1 MVDKTRHYYTLCNA
15 APPVDTPPIPG
26 SPISTNQTWS
36 TEYNQN
42 SAKDDGFAEE
52 DKYWEEEFEVKE
64 DDENEEVGSYD
75 DAESKSND
83 TIINT
88 LEDKPRKGS
97 DEESAEETINSK
109 QDNMN
114 SSPEMKDSEK
124 KTKDDQGIMHDSPSG
139 LHYRAGDEPEPI
151 DLTRLNIEAA
161 MMCLASKVRL
171 ISGKSDSPS
180 MSSRTFRFKEVDSRA
195 SSNKSSASETPCK
208 SETDK
213 NSTILNTS
221 ISTIVAKTPKRE
233 IGNLED
239 PVYQWANELRP
250 SMRKLRQ
257 GMDSLCKT
265 ARLICRYLNKPD
277 IIIIQNI
284 SKK

>member
-26 SPISTNQTWS
+26 SPISTNQPWS
-36 TEYNQN
+36 SEYNQN
-42 SAKDDGFAEE
+42 QPKDDGFAEE

-64 DDENEEVGSYD
+64 GDENEEVGSYD
-75 DAESKSND
+75 DVESKSND

-88 LEDKPRKGS
+88 LEDKPRKES
-97 DEESAEETINSK
+97 NEEATGETSNSK
-109 QDNMN
+109 HDTLNL
-114 SSPEMKDSEK
+114 SPEMKDSEK
-124 KTKDDQGIMHDSPSG
+124 KTKDDQGFMHDSPSG

-195 SSNKSSASETPCK
+195 SSNKSSASETPSK
-208 SETDK
+208 SEVDK
-213 NSTILNTS
+213 NSAILNTS
-221 ISTIVAKTPKRE
+221 ISTIIAKTPKRE
-233 IGNLED
+233 RGNLED

-265 ARLICRYLNKPD
+265 ARLICRYIDKSEVVRLEN
-277 IIIIQNI
+277 
-284 SKK
+284 